1 MRLITL
7 SSEMGRRWLLGNS
20 LLPHIFACWPITPFN
35 SAWDFYGMQYRK
47 LATIR
52 ISFLLRLIV
61 VDVEP
66 FLEIWSKVFS
76 SEDWETRYHH
86 QLDPR
91 ARFVDV
97 SPLDSTARCGF
108 SEWCWM

>member
-1 MRLITL
+1 MRLIIL
-7 SSEMGRRWLLGNS
+7 SLETGRRWLLGNS
-20 LLPHIFACWPITPFN
+20 LLPDLFAFWLVTAFN
-35 SAWDFYGMQYRK
+35 SAWDFYGMQHKK

-76 SEDWETRYHH
+76 SEDWETRYR
-86 QLDPR
+86 D
-91 ARFVDV
+91 
-97 SPLDSTARCGF
+97 
-108 SEWCWM
+108 

>member
-1 MRLITL
+1 
-7 SSEMGRRWLLGNS
+7 
-20 LLPHIFACWPITPFN
+20 
-35 SAWDFYGMQYRK
+35 MQHNK

-76 SEDWETRYHH
+76 SENWETRYRDW
-86 QLDPR
+86 LDP
-91 ARFVDV
+91 AGLV
-97 SPLDSTARCGF
+97 C
-108 SEWCWM
+108 

>member
-7 SSEMGRRWLLGNS
+7 SSETDRRWLLGENR
-20 LLPHIFACWPITPFN
+20 LLLDLFTFGVIMPFN
-35 SAWDFYGMQYRK
+35 SAWDFYGMQHEK

-66 FLEIWSKVFS
+66 FLEMWSKVFS
-76 SEDWETRYHH
+76 SEDWETRYR
-86 QLDPR
+86 D
-91 ARFVDV
+91 
-97 SPLDSTARCGF
+97 
-108 SEWCWM
+108 